1 MKLDI
6 PDFSA
11 ARVLVAGDV
20 MLDRYWQGPS
30 TRISPEAPVPVV
42 RVESRQDRPGGAAN
56 VAVNIASLGARAK
69 VLGVT
74 GADPASDDLADDLAR
89 RGVET
94 DFIRLAKH
102 TTVIKLRVMSRHQ
115 QLLRLDFEDG
125 FAELSSEQL
134 LQRLQAH
141 LGSVD
146 VVVLSDYGKGALQQV
161 QDCIQAARAAGK
173 RVLVDPKGTDF
184 RRYRG
189 ASLITPNLGEF
200 QAIVGECSSE
210 SDIEQKGLRL
220 LHELDLDALLITR
233 SEQGASLLQSDGAAL
248 HLPARARE
256 VYDVTGA
263 GDTVIG
269 VLAAALAAG
278 RDLPA
283 ATALAN
289 QAAGL
294 VVAKLGT
301 ASITLDELRQS
312 LQQAHQSAI
321 VSEQLLMNL
330 VAQARQRGETLVM
343 TNGCFDILHAGHVHY
358 LEQAARLGDRLIVAV
373 NDDESVQRLKGPE
386 RPVNTLDN
394 RMQVLAALASVDWVV
409 PFYEDTPER
418 LICQVKPDF
427 LVKGGDNNPA
437 NIPGNRCV
445 WDAGGEVVIMDYID
459 GVSTTGL
466 IRRMRSA

>member
-1 MKLDI
+1 
-6 PDFSA
+6 
-11 ARVLVAGDV
+11 

-56 VAVNIASLGARAK
+56 VAVNIASLGAHAK

-89 RGVET
+89 RGVEA
-94 DFIRLAKH
+94 DFIRLVQH

-125 FAELSSEQL
+125 FGELSSTQL
-134 LQRLQAH
+134 LQRLQTH
-141 LGSVD
+141 LESAD
-146 VVVLSDYGKGALQQV
+146 VLVLSDYGKGALRQV
-161 QDCIQAARAAGK
+161 QDCVQAARSAGK
-173 RVLVDPKGTDF
+173 RALIDPKGTDF
-184 RRYRG
+184 QRYRG
-189 ASLITPNLGEF
+189 AYLITPNFNEF
-200 QAIVGECSSE
+200 QAVVGDCGSE
-210 SDIEQKGLRL
+210 SDIEQKGLQL
-220 LHELDLDALLITR
+220 IQELKLDALLITR
-233 SEQGASLLQSDGAAL
+233 SELGVSLLQSNGDVL
-248 HLPARARE
+248 HLPAQARE

-278 RDLPA
+278 QELAA

-294 VVAKLGT
+294 VVGKLGT
-301 ASITLDELRQS
+301 ASVNLDELRQS
-312 LQQAHQSAI
+312 VQQPHPSAI
-321 VSEQLLMNL
+321 VSEKQLMDL
-330 VAQARQRGETLVM
+330 VTQARRRGEKLVM

-358 LEQAARLGDRLIVAV
+358 LEQAAQLGDRLIVAV
-373 NDDESVQRLKGPE
+373 NGDASVRRLKGPE

-418 LICQVKPDF
+418 LICQITPHV
-427 LVKGGDNNPA
+427 LVKGGDNDPT

-445 WDAGGEVVIMDYID
+445 WEAGGDVIVLDYID
-459 GVSTTGL
+459 GVSTTEL
-466 IRRMRSA
+466 VRRIRSL